1 MKKISILFLLLPLCF
16 LLSQDKQKETL
27 PAGFIWPVG
36 GENLEVKLS
45 SLFGESRGD
54 HFHNGVDVSS
64 DNEKVSSI
72 EKGTVIYSH
81 YNSDNPFENESGSGN
96 SVWVLHDNDIL
107 SAYYHL
113 KDGRSLEVLE
123 KKVLEKGDSVGKT
136 GNTGHSSGSHL
147 HFVVATDKG
156 RKIIDPLRILPK
168 VKDTRPPS
176 IGSLILTIGKNMTYI
191 NDGDSFNSSSNFPIT
206 VDISDAGERKGQRR
220 GVKTLRF
227 SLNNKI
233 IKESNFNELTL
244 VNGKWQNENGLSFND
259 LFYENNYYLGDL
271 KFLSGDNT
279 VSITAIDYNNNKTEK
294 SFTFFVNKIRKK

>member
-1 MKKISILFLLLPLCF
+1 